1 MSHAT
6 LTRLKRDLKR
16 RGITQTQVAEAAA
29 VGRTLVVH
37 VLAGRAK
44 SQNVVNTAKRLLAEH
59 QHGREKLAAA
69 PEPEGVLESTAAP

>member
-6 LTRLKRDLKR
+6 LARLKKQLKS
-16 RGITQTQVAEAAA
+16 RGITQDQVAQAAG

-44 SQNVVNTAKRLLAEH
+44 SQNVVDTVKRLLAE
-59 QHGREKLAAA
+59 
-69 PEPEGVLESTAAP
+69 TAEVAHA